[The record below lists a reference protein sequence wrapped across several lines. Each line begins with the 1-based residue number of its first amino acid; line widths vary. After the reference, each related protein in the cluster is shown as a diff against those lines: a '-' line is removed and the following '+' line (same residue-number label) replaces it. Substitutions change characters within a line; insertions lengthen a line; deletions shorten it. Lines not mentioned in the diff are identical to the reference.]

1 MDKIK
6 RHKEICDQL
15 HDIYKRKN
23 EAYGDSFGKT
33 FRELGVMSAITRIY
47 DKFNRILALTQG
59 AKNDIL
65 DESIKDTLI
74 DMANYS
80 IMTVIELEKREKNES
95 NIS

>member
-1 MDKIK
+1 MDKIA
-6 RHKEICDQL
+6 RHKELCDQL
-15 HDIYKRKN
+15 HEIYKKKN

-47 DKFNRILALTQG
+47 DKFNRILALTRG
-59 AKNDIL
+59 GKNDIL

-80 IMTVIELEKREKNES
+80 IMTVIELEKREKNE
-95 NIS
+95 N